1 MHRIIPFVKK
11 HLSACIILA
20 ASLVMGLVVYSDYG
34 LAWDEPLQHDIG
46 LRTYNYVFRGDT
58 TLNGFKN
65 RDYGVAVELPLIL
78 LEKALG
84 MKDSRTIYMMRH
96 LATHLFFLFSAFA
109 FYLLVWF
116 LYRNKTLA
124 IFGYLMLLISP
135 RIYAQSFFN
144 SKDIPFMCMFIF
156 CFLACAVAFR
166 DKRIRDFILFGV
178 LSGLLID
185 IRIMGIMIPSIVT
198 ALVIIDMA
206 RGPHRKELLIRYL
219 VYFVVTVAVVIL
231 AWPWLWKDPAGHF
244 RIAFSDMSKFRWD
257 NNILFN
263 GDFIRASKIGWN
275 YLPQWFGLTTP
286 VVYLLLGMIG
296 FIFLIISFF
305 RKPLRFIG
313 RTNDRNHMIYLLCLA
328 GPVISV
334 IVLHSVLYDGWRQ
347 IYFIYPSFLLL
358 AVYGLS
364 ALLNAGRFS
373 GDLPKFMVSGL
384 LIFSMVGT
392 GLTMMISHPYEDV
405 YFNILLSKKPQYL
418 RRTYEL
424 DYWGTSYRQ
433 ALEYIAAHDSSPL
446 LKVRVANLAGEHNA
460 FILKDEDRK
469 RIHYSDLGD
478 QADYFITNYRWH
490 PLDYPYPKEKKVFF
504 IKVQNSEICSA
515 WKLH

>member
-1 MHRIIPFVKK
+1 
-11 HLSACIILA
+11 
-20 ASLVMGLVVYSDYG
+20 
-34 LAWDEPLQHDIG
+34 
-46 LRTYNYVFRGDT
+46 
-58 TLNGFKN
+58 
-65 RDYGVAVELPLIL
+65 
-78 LEKALG
+78 
-84 MKDSRTIYMMRH
+84 
-96 LATHLFFLFSAFA
+96 
-109 FYLLVWF
+109 
-116 LYRNKTLA
+116 
-124 IFGYLMLLISP
+124 MLLISP

-286 VVYLLLGMIG
+286 VVYLLLGMIV

-347 IYFIYPSFLLL
+347 IYFIYPSFGLWRSMGLCTLSQGVSPGTFQNLWSL
-358 AVYGLS
+358 A
-364 ALLNAGRFS
+364 F
-373 GDLPKFMVSGL
+373 
-384 LIFSMVGT
+384 
-392 GLTMMISHPYEDV
+392 
-405 YFNILLSKKPQYL
+405 
-418 RRTYEL
+418 
-424 DYWGTSYRQ
+424 
-433 ALEYIAAHDSSPL
+433 
-446 LKVRVANLAGEHNA
+446 
-460 FILKDEDRK
+460 
-469 RIHYSDLGD
+469 
-478 QADYFITNYRWH
+478 
-490 PLDYPYPKEKKVFF
+490 
-504 IKVQNSEICSA
+504 
-515 WKLH
+515 